1 MLVHDASRWPV
12 LAFASVHVLG
22 LLTHHPV
29 PWSATLTAASLLV
42 VTAATVRASTGTLR
56 TVALPSGL
64 TAVAGLVAEVEYRGG
79 GVGWPFF
86 LTEAPAG
93 TTQAR
98 LEAALLTLAVL
109 GLSAAAL
116 LPEHGT
122 EEHLRGR
129 LRTWYADRRTTVL
142 DLLEP
147 PPAPDPATGA
157 PVVLDLGLLTPH
169 PTTPPPSRSLP
180 FHQRSDHQRSDHQ
193 RSDHQRSDHQRSDH
207 PRRDPDPSPPG
218 QEPDRWRSRRSPDW
232 WRSRLVAAGTVGATV
247 LAVAVATRPLW
258 TRDHFGQIPLAAS
271 RDGAG
276 LLLAVVPPLLAAA
289 AGTVAVCRSLRT
301 SRRGTALAALAL
313 VALTVPVAWARGGEP
328 RFSPEPPPSQVLH
341 VATLTEYVHR
351 PDPGLLPPRLVHPSP
366 PAHPSPP
373 PDATDVTARDDA
385 GWWINPLDWDEVSDG
400 VLTGVALAAFL
411 ALTAALLPP
420 PRRPDLRP

>member
-1 MLVHDASRWPV
+1 M
-12 LAFASVHVLG
+12 
-22 LLTHHPV
+22 
-29 PWSATLTAASLLV
+29 
-42 VTAATVRASTGTLR
+42 
-56 TVALPSGL
+56 
-64 TAVAGLVAEVEYRGG
+64 AVAPEPGLVAVTAGGGRHRRCDRARRGG
-79 GVGWPFF
+79 RDP
-86 LTEAPAG
+86 
-93 TTQAR
+93 
-98 LEAALLTLAVL
+98 AALDAGPLRSDPARR
-109 GLSAAAL
+109 
-116 LPEHGT
+116 LP
-122 EEHLRGR
+122 
-129 LRTWYADRRTTVL
+129 RRRR
-142 DLLEP
+142 
-147 PPAPDPATGA
+147 PAPGRRAT
-157 PVVLDLGLLTPH
+157 
-169 PTTPPPSRSLP
+169 
-180 FHQRSDHQRSDHQ
+180 
-193 RSDHQRSDHQRSDH
+193 
-207 PRRDPDPSPPG
+207 
-218 QEPDRWRSRRSPDW
+218 
-232 WRSRLVAAGTVGATV
+232 
-247 LAVAVATRPLW
+247 
-258 TRDHFGQIPLAAS
+258 
-271 RDGAG
+271 
-276 LLLAVVPPLLAAA
+276 LLAAA